1 MHGQMHEIQCLFRLL
16 YLGGGEFIPPKHTIP
31 PQTAAKLCALNL
43 FFCRYI
49 ELQIYHGNF
58 LLMDN
63 KHRKLFVIKQSEGCT
78 FMPRMYQNTFCNRA
92 VPGPAGEAYALPQA
106 SRNGI
111 LLLRGG
117 IEEEGPAYRGR
128 EGRRE
133 GTKREGKGIP
143 PPKSR

>member
-1 MHGQMHEIQCLFRLL
+1 
-16 YLGGGEFIPPKHTIP
+16 
-31 PQTAAKLCALNL
+31 
-43 FFCRYI
+43 
-49 ELQIYHGNF
+49 
-58 LLMDN
+58 
-63 KHRKLFVIKQSEGCT
+63 
-78 FMPRMYQNTFCNRA
+78 MYQNTFCNRA

-111 LLLRGG
+111 ILLRGG

-143 PPKSR
+143 PQSQGEYNKHWMKSITINMHDI